1 MNRVKALWAMCIFA
15 LAVAVVLGC
24 SDSGEGPNLPS
35 GNETGDKSENAAGKT
50 NDGHDLLV
58 FDHGILDEILFKTDT
73 VYITDTSFLGRLYF
87 RNLPANKTPEPGD
100 IINSAIT
107 KKAPYGFLY
116 RVAEVTKEEENVTIV
131 SVGYASIAE
140 AVKDLDIEFEVPLVY
155 DDEDVAGD
163 VLAKSWFQKLVKKV
177 VNTVVQ
183 VWDAVVD
190 FVSGNWE
197 AGGTNNL
204 TIEVI
209 DKKASFGDN
218 KNYSGEVKLN
228 GKYVL
233 TLNMKLKTS
242 NYNLD
247 YAKMSVAQEKDLKLE
262 GNLKGK
268 ITYKQEYDLARF
280 TLPDISFW
288 AGPVFVYLANTGI
301 VKAKVE
307 AQAEAKISAELSF
320 KEYSE
325 FGFEYSGGRWTKI
338 DVSGKDF
345 GFDYKH
351 SIYGSARLGVLVGF
365 RSLFFGVGGLEV
377 SAGPSVLL
385 KTPDLLNFA
394 ADPNVTLDVDL
405 DVDMKVRFQFL
416 DWLQKSYDFGEWSV
430 YLGNLSRSKALSA
443 FDSLVASNIGVSYT
457 EIKSAI
463 ERPNFG
469 FQVENYGV
477 CIGKSEKECE
487 NGGGTRQSFGA
498 INDDKKHE
506 FTASF
511 SDLSTGTY
519 YARTYFESGIEGD
532 IHYDKATVFEIRPP
546 DLVDP
551 RDGQVYK
558 TTIIGTQT
566 WMAQNLNYAVKDTV
580 LHQYGECFGEDRSIH
595 IEREPNNLS
604 DAEVEANCAMYGRLY
619 SSGSIVENDVC
630 PAGWHVPNDE
640 EWQTLFDF
648 VGGSGIAGEKLKA
661 VSGWNYG
668 NGTDDYGFAALPGG
682 NYNQSINSGGNYSF
696 IGERGYWW
704 SASSN
709 YPYYGTTYVFML
721 MTSLE
726 EASREGF
733 TVVTSSYMF
742 SVRCLKD

>member
-155 DDEDVAGD
+155 DDEDGAGD

-177 VNTVVQ
+177 VNTVVK
-183 VWDAVVD
+183 VVEAVVD

-197 AGGTNNL
+197 AGGANNL

-228 GKYVL
+228 GKYIL

-280 TLPDISFW
+280 TLPDITFW

-511 SDLSTGTY
+511 SDLNAGTY

-532 IHYDKATVFEIRPP
+532 IHYDKATVFVVEG
-546 DLVDP
+546 DNSNYFTDP
-551 RDGQVYK
+551 RDGQVYR
-558 TTIIGTQT
+558 TTVIGTQT
-566 WMAQNLNYAVKDTV
+566 WMAQNLNYDVTGSV
-580 LHQYGECFGEDRSIH
+580 CY
-595 IEREPNNLS
+595 NN
-604 DAEVEANCAMYGRLY
+604 DPANCTTYGRLY
-619 SSGSIVENDVC
+619 NLPTAVTAC
-630 PAGWHVPNDE
+630 PASWHLPNDE
-640 EWQTLFDF
+640 EWQMLFDF
-648 VGGSGIAGEKLKA
+648 AGSDGYAGRNLKA
-661 VSGWNYG
+661 TNGWKANCQIDG
-668 NGTDDYGFAALPGG
+668 VDGGPLCMEVNGVDEYGFAALPGG
-682 NYNQSINSGGNYSF
+682 AYYSYSSSYF
-696 IGERGYWW
+696 EREGTDGYWW
-704 SASSN
+704 RYGEINDDYSLAYCFNSGNQSTCWTSTSGS
-709 YPYYGTTYVFML
+709 YIIGGYY
-721 MTSLE
+721 
-726 EASREGF
+726 
-733 TVVTSSYMF
+733 